1 MIIYLIDGH
10 LYDAERSIRMQIEEI
25 TGICKA
31 LGEENRLKMVQMLTN
46 GEKCA
51 CELLDA
57 FDITQPTLSHHMKVL
72 CDCGL
77 VKCRKEGKWN
87 HYSIDC
93 ERFRAFKGYINEI
106 VCGSATD
113 AEDGGCC
120 R

>member
-1 MIIYLIDGH
+1 MKV
-10 LYDAERSIRMQIEEI
+10 EEI

-31 LGEENRLKMVQMLTN
+31 LGEENRLKMVQMLTS

-51 CELLDA
+51 CDLLEA
-57 FDITQPTLSHHMKVL
+57 FDITQPTLSHHMKIL

-77 VKCRKEGKWN
+77 VRCRKEGKWN

-93 ERFRAFKGYINEI
+93 ERFKAFKGYINEI
-106 VCGSATD
+106 VCCNGTD
-113 AEDGGCC
+113 EEGGGCC